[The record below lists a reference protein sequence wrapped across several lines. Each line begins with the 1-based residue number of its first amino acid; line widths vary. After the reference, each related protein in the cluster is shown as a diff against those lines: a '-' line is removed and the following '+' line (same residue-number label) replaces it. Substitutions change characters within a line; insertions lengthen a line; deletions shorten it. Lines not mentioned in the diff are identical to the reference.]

1 MVSSECGCVGRVDTA
16 LHSGSHTVTVTNYA
30 KNASEPLHKHALNST
45 LAHRTRTHVKLWSRG
60 VRCVCVLLCFVMLCV
75 VLDLSF
81 TRPFVLASRTFVG
94 EGAVDTKI
102 HIHIYTHKHTLYR
115 SMCSRL
121 HEPCA
126 NACLRGSWACGKR
139 ISLCVLQR
147 RGAKRPPTPPTARW
161 NDDSR
166 TRAELKKN
174 ACARVWRVGDF
185 GEQSAAT
192 RRSDTCETR
201 DFGSVRARPRRNAN

>member
-1 MVSSECGCVGRVDTA
+1 MCGSCRHCTA
-16 LHSGSHTVTVTNYA
+16 LGITHGHC
-30 KNASEPLHKHALNST
+30 HKLCKKRIGTAAQARIKFN
-45 LAHRTRTHVKLWSRG
+45 TRTSNTHSCKTLVERCEM
-60 VRCVCVLLCFVMLCV
+60 CVCVVIFVLLCV